1 MHRAPTA
8 RLFVA
13 VDPPGD
19 VREQLVAWARM
30 AVREMS
36 QRSAAPP
43 RLLDAELLH
52 VTIFFLGNRPVGEI
66 ESVATQ
72 LGASGGPAGK
82 LSLGAPLWLPARRPR
97 TLAVELHDEEG
108 RLGDVR
114 QSVLAALGD
123 LDEPR
128 SAAAER
134 QPTKHRHFRPHI
146 TVARMRSNTAPHERA
161 LPPTP
166 ALSFQ
171 PAELILYRSWL
182 SPQGASYEAL
192 ASRPLG

>member
-1 MHRAPTA
+1 VHRAPTA

-19 VREQLVAWARM
+19 VREQLAAWARV

-36 QRSAAPP
+36 RSSGAPP

-52 VTIFFLGNRPVGEI
+52 VTILFLGNRPAGEI
-66 ESVATQ
+66 ESVATE
-72 LGASGGPAGK
+72 LSACGGPAGK
-82 LSLGAPLWLPARRPR
+82 LSVGAPLWLPPRRPR

-108 RLGDVR
+108 RLGSIRESAV
-114 QSVLAALGD
+114 AALG
-123 LDEPR
+123 EPGEPQPT
-128 SAAAER
+128 AAR
-134 QPTKHRHFRPHI
+134 RTPTKHRHFRPHI
-146 TVARMRSNTAPHERA
+146 TVARMRSNTAPRDRT

-171 PAELILYRSWL
+171 PTELILYRSWL
-182 SPQGASYEAL
+182 SPEGAGYEPLASY
-192 ASRPLG
+192 PLG